1 MSNGGDFSYLL
12 ACEASN
18 VFQAIAP
25 VAGTMMEWIYN
36 SCQPNEPLSIF
47 EIHGTDD
54 SITLWEG
61 DLDNSEG
68 WGPYLDVPSIID
80 FWQTENECQSFI
92 VDTLENINQ
101 SDGSFIISETF
112 YNCIYDNEVKLY
124 KIINGGHDWP
134 GAYGNMDIHSAE
146 EIWVFLE
153 QNLQVEFIGDV
164 NFDSSIDILD
174 LLKISDY
181 LLSGNPYYYL
191 YDFDENYS
199 LSGLDI
205 ISIIDYIL
213 GN

>member
-1 MSNGGDFSYLL
+1 
-12 ACEASN
+12 
-18 VFQAIAP
+18 
-25 VAGTMMEWIYN
+25 
-36 SCQPNEPLSIF
+36 
-47 EIHGTDD
+47 
-54 SITLWEG
+54 
-61 DLDNSEG
+61 
-68 WGPYLDVPSIID
+68 
-80 FWQTENECQSFI
+80 
-92 VDTLENINQ
+92 
-101 SDGSFIISETF
+101 
-112 YNCIYDNEVKLY
+112 
-124 KIINGGHDWP
+124 
-134 GAYGNMDIHSAE
+134 MDIHSAE

-213 GN
+213 RN

>member
-1 MSNGGDFSYLL
+1 M
-12 ACEASN
+12 
-18 VFQAIAP
+18 
-25 VAGTMMEWIYN
+25 
-36 SCQPNEPLSIF
+36 
-47 EIHGTDD
+47 
-54 SITLWEG
+54 
-61 DLDNSEG
+61 
-68 WGPYLDVPSIID
+68 GPYLDVPSIID

-92 VDTLENINQ
+92 VDTLENFDQ
-101 SDGSFIISETF
+101 SDGSFIISET
-112 YNCIYDNEVKLY
+112 YHNCIYDNEVKLY

-134 GAYGNMDIHSAE
+134 GAFGNMDIHSAE

-153 QNLQVEFIGDV
+153 QNLQAEFIGDV
-164 NFDSSIDILD
+164 NFDSFIEILD

-213 GN
+213 RN